1 MSENKLID
9 SLDKDD
15 LEKREN
21 QISSEDI
28 DNDGSEKILNEI
40 LVDSDFS
47 KVGNELEEII
57 DNNEKYEDLQENKE
71 IEIVDGDKEFQIS
84 RILEVEGELKEVKE
98 KTEIEI
104 SIEEIEKIKLEL
116 EIDRKKLNRRNFEF
130 EKEKKEFD
138 ERKGDF
144 NSKKEIFDEE
154 KDDFDRQLVRTEKM
168 MKMRKTIFDRKEN
181 DFNMKEE
188 EIQDLINKLSDE
200 RTNILEKTIEMRNEC
215 SKEFSN
221 LIDSLK
227 DRNIELASEVNRL
240 KPFVTNYEILES
252 RMQGKEESI
261 ELLNKE
267 VLEINKELN
276 IYKSAK
282 DLDELLTISNLNE
295 KIRKIELENKN
306 LKIEVNNYKES
317 KNLLEEQELEVVTL
331 RDSLDI
337 YRGRLER
344 QTSLIEHLKRSEKSK
359 GSGEDTT
366 EAIFEEIIEK
376 ENNRK
381 IINTV
386 IRYSGDEAFVNG
398 FIEFAKSSG
407 FIYTKDLVRAFIAS
421 IKSSKLTILKGYSGT
436 GKSSL
441 PELIGKYLMA
451 ECITIPVQ
459 PNWRTKQDILGF
471 YNYFTNKFI
480 PTELTKAIIK
490 ANVNKDK
497 IFMVV
502 LDEMNLA
509 RVEYYF
515 SEFNSKIWLETEK
528 KEIELFEG
536 VSNYGEKVSS
546 VIRDNKVK
554 IPENMVFIGTI
565 NEDDSVSPISDKIFD
580 RAQVVEFKELPSD
593 ASVGDLNSAA
603 SPEENKFTQHETFIS
618 KRNNANVKIDK
629 SKKLINKVNSL
640 TKEYFDK
647 VIGYRSIGQ
656 INEFIKIYVNSGGE
670 EWKALDWQLMSK
682 FAPKIKFIY
691 EKEDIDSLDF
701 LKMEIEEYFKEEFDL
716 ADSQLTNL
724 LFIRE
729 IEKISKG
736 GQ

>member
-1 MSENKLID
+1 MSVNKLID

-344 QTSLIEHLKRSEKSK
+344 QI
-359 GSGEDTT
+359 G
-366 EAIFEEIIEK
+366 
-376 ENNRK
+376 
-381 IINTV
+381 
-386 IRYSGDEAFVNG
+386 
-398 FIEFAKSSG
+398 
-407 FIYTKDLVRAFIAS
+407 RAH
-421 IKSSKLTILKGYSGT
+421 
-436 GKSSL
+436 
-441 PELIGKYLMA
+441 
-451 ECITIPVQ
+451 V
-459 PNWRTKQDILGF
+459 
-471 YNYFTNKFI
+471 
-480 PTELTKAIIK
+480 
-490 ANVNKDK
+490 
-497 IFMVV
+497 
-502 LDEMNLA
+502 
-509 RVEYYF
+509 
-515 SEFNSKIWLETEK
+515 
-528 KEIELFEG
+528 
-536 VSNYGEKVSS
+536 
-546 VIRDNKVK
+546 
-554 IPENMVFIGTI
+554 
-565 NEDDSVSPISDKIFD
+565 
-580 RAQVVEFKELPSD
+580 
-593 ASVGDLNSAA
+593 
-603 SPEENKFTQHETFIS
+603 
-618 KRNNANVKIDK
+618 
-629 SKKLINKVNSL
+629 
-640 TKEYFDK
+640 
-647 VIGYRSIGQ
+647 
-656 INEFIKIYVNSGGE
+656 
-670 EWKALDWQLMSK
+670 
-682 FAPKIKFIY
+682 
-691 EKEDIDSLDF
+691 
-701 LKMEIEEYFKEEFDL
+701 
-716 ADSQLTNL
+716 
-724 LFIRE
+724 
-729 IEKISKG
+729 
-736 GQ
+736 